1 MQSAHLR
8 PGSTIV
14 VMDDRVVQ
22 DRIFTEMP
30 RRIILRRS
38 DTGTCMN
45 SPPDARRWL
54 LRAHRRRAG
63 AHILWRRMKM
73 QADEWPQPRMC
84 ASDGT
89 YRLWMGRAG

>member
-1 MQSAHLR
+1 VQIGHLR

-22 DRIFTEMP
+22 DKIFTEMP
-30 RRIILRRS
+30 GRIILRRS
-38 DTGTCMN
+38 DTGTCIN
-45 SPPDARRWL
+45 SPPETRGWL

-73 QADEWPQPRMC
+73 QGVE
-84 ASDGT
+84 
-89 YRLWMGRAG
+89 